1 MRHVGNDSDAFVFIR
16 VTWREQSVIPVACDP
31 PDQIDRRE
39 EANVGK
45 PSEKDLCQFVL
56 AELQL
61 SQASEVDKGRP
72 DLESGPVKVWT
83 QRRSARARGRSPLLV
98 PNDERSQV
106 SSLTTDPPSPRI
118 AVTTS

>member
-16 VTWREQSVIPVACDP
+16 VTRREQSVIPLACDP

-61 SQASEVDKGRP
+61 SQASAVDKGAGTAA
-72 DLESGPVKVWT
+72 LT
-83 QRRSARARGRSPLLV
+83 A
-98 PNDERSQV
+98 SQLAP
-106 SSLTTDPPSPRI
+106 SNAGSLTGSM
-118 AVTTS
+118 